1 MEMIKGA
8 FQRPCYRGLR
18 GRFSPRISQPQCP
31 PQLCF
36 LGVHRSR
43 THMCFVPGI
52 TLGSVCVRRRPNC
65 FNLIHQ
71 MNFMG
76 STDLEAHTALSV
88 VFSCIFVSLHF
99 ISFHVHV
106 HFILCHLDSFGGE
119 TGLEFFFCRAGRSL
133 PAGEGRS
140 RRSNEPHKLCP
151 SPHCGASCWVCQ
163 DCFVS
168 LAVRCCCCCVQVYWS
183 LPGSTP

>member
-76 STDLEAHTALSV
+76 STDLEAHIALSL

-119 TGLEFFFCRAGRSL
+119 TGLWNSFSAELAEAFRLGKAEADAATNLISCV
-133 PAGEGRS
+133 
-140 RRSNEPHKLCP
+140 
-151 SPHCGASCWVCQ
+151 CGASCWVCQ

-168 LAVRCCCCCVQVYWS
+168 LAVRCCCCCV
-183 LPGSTP
+183 